1 MLGFVFRKMSRSSIS
16 FTMMS
21 RTRTT
26 GSSFPRHIYERRT
39 SSIAH
44 PSRVSEPRNIWISGL
59 IDPKNTCMEARK
71 LLYSGRVE
79 EMRSYEIYEAKRRKR
94 MFTQSDLDKKADLQI
109 VYSYTTWKDTKVI
122 VYSVSF

>member
-1 MLGFVFRKMSRSSIS
+1 MLGFVFRKMS
-16 FTMMS
+16 
-21 RTRTT
+21 RTT

-44 PSRVSEPRNIWISGL
+44 PSRNIWISGL
-59 IDPKNTCMEARK
+59 IDPKKTCMEARK

>member
-1 MLGFVFRKMSRSSIS
+1 MLGFVFRTMSRSSIS

-21 RTRTT
+21 RTT

-44 PSRVSEPRNIWISGL
+44 PSRNIWISGL
-59 IDPKNTCMEARK
+59 IDPKKTCMEART